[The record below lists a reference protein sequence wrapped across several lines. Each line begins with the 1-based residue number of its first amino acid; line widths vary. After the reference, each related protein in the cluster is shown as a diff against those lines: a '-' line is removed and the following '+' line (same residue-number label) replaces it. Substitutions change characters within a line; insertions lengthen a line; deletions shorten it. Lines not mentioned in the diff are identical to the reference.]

1 MDIYGTIA
9 LVSLVAIV
17 VGVLTAAYELRL
29 TRLQRRREAQI
40 ALVQPYSDAA
50 FQAAMHAI
58 LTLPDGLDGAG
69 VEARLG
75 RDTVHLH
82 TWLGTLEMWG
92 VFVHRGDLPMALVG
106 DLAGGAIVGSW
117 QKLSA
122 YVADVR
128 VLTADPAM
136 HTWYQWLA
144 ERWSDRELVRP
155 SASAG
160 TVGWPR

>member
-9 LVSLVAIV
+9 LISLVAIV
-17 VGVLTAAYELRL
+17 VGVLIAAYELRL

-40 ALVQPYSDAA
+40 ALVRPFSDTA
-50 FQAAMHAI
+50 FQAAMQAI
-58 LTLPDGLDGAG
+58 LTLPDGLDRAG

-92 VFVHRGDLPMALVG
+92 IFVHRGDLPMALVG
-106 DLAGGAIVGSW
+106 DLAGDAIATSW

-122 YVADVR
+122 YVVDVR
-128 VLTADPAM
+128 VATADPAM

-144 ERWSDRELVRP
+144 ERWTDRELARP
-155 SASAG
+155 SVSAG
-160 TVGWPR
+160 VVGWPR